1 MLGKLSLRN
10 AKRQA
15 KDYII
20 YFITVIISVSLIF
33 SFNSIAVSEDINEL
47 SSYMQGFSKYITGIS
62 IIIILIMAWLI
73 NYTMKFMLEKR
84 SKEFGIYEILGI
96 EKESISNMFTLE
108 NIIIGSVAFVI
119 GIGVGTFLY
128 QIFAT
133 IIMKLFNQPYQIGIS
148 FSLKAIEMT
157 AIYFFGIFVLVLL
170 NCRRKINKTKV
181 HDLLYAD
188 KKNENS
194 IIKKSKGN
202 IVIFILSI
210 ILLIG
215 ALSLTNKEFK
225 VPQNMNAGSIFIA
238 IIMLIIGIY
247 LFYISISSFIVK
259 RYLDNKLK
267 KYKKD
272 NMFLFRNLTSKINTM
287 SITMGT
293 IAVMFTIILIGG
305 NVALLLNNML
315 SNELEMGYPYEIMI
329 STDDGDF
336 TKFKQ
341 YIKENAKIKDMYE
354 YRIYNIGN
362 LNISKAFEGTVF
374 EGTNENEPETVLG
387 LTDYNRLREIL
398 GYEKINLQE
407 DEIIIHS
414 LKTAE
419 KMLGQFKQ
427 ESDIITIANKNMKI
441 KGIKGE
447 NLAQVGFNGYIY
459 TIIVPDSLIPLISEE
474 ETKLRNQNNTEEG
487 QINNEQEYEET
498 HIYTFDYSYNLVVQT
513 EETTNEKFY
522 NDLNEFIK
530 REHIPLTGEIN
541 GKTEEYHMEMPHG
554 SVMTKGERT
563 SQSKS
568 FYTIISFLAFYIALI
583 FVMATATLLAIQ
595 QLSDSEKYKYR
606 YELLK
611 KLGIDELQINRIIF
625 KQLFI
630 YFAIPLLI
638 PIIVS
643 IPTILIIGNMFTIAV
658 TIEEIIRNIAIIF
671 GMFMLVYGI
680 YFIATD
686 IQFERNINGNT

>member
-1 MLGKLSLRN
+1 MLGKLSFRN

-20 YFITVIISVSLIF
+20 YFITVIISVSLMF

-47 SSYMQGFSKYITGIS
+47 STYMQSFSKCITGIS
-62 IIIILIMAWLI
+62 IIIILIMSWLI

-96 EKESISNMFTLE
+96 EKKSISNMFTLE
-108 NIIIGSVAFVI
+108 NLIIGSIAFLI

-128 QIFAT
+128 QIFTT

-148 FSLKAIEMT
+148 FNLKAIWMT
-157 AIYFFGIFVLVLL
+157 SIYFFGIFVLVLL
-170 NCRRKINKTKV
+170 NCRRKINNTKV
-181 HDLLYAD
+181 NDLLYAD

-215 ALSLTNKEFK
+215 ALFLTNKEFK
-225 VPQNMNAGSIFIA
+225 SPENMNARNVFIA

-259 RYLDNKLK
+259 RYLDNKSK

-287 SITMGT
+287 SVTIGT

-362 LNISKAFEGTVF
+362 LNISKAFKGTVF
-374 EGTNENEPETVLG
+374 EGTTENELECILVL
-387 LTDYNRLREIL
+387 TEYNRLREIL
-398 GYEKINLQE
+398 GYEKMNLQE

-419 KMLGQFKQ
+419 KILEQFKQ
-427 ESDIITIANKNMKI
+427 ESDIITIVNKNMKI
-441 KGIKGE
+441 KDIKGE
-447 NLAQVGFNGYIY
+447 HLAQIGFNGYIY

-474 ETKLRNQNNTEEG
+474 EAKLKNQVNTEEG
-487 QINNEQEYEET
+487 QIKDEQEYGET
-498 HIYTFDYSYNLVVQT
+498 NIYTFDYSYNLVVQT
-513 EETTNEKFY
+513 EEATNEKFY
-522 NDLNEFIK
+522 NDLKEFIK
-530 REHIPLTGEIN
+530 REHIPLIGEID
-541 GKTEEYHMEMPHG
+541 GKTEEYHMEIPHG
-554 SVMTKGERT
+554 SVQTRGERI
-563 SQSKS
+563 SESKS
-568 FYTIISFLAFYIALI
+568 FYAIISFLAFYIALI

-595 QLSDSEKYKYR
+595 QLSESEKYKYR

-611 KLGIDELQINRIIF
+611 KLGIDELQTNRIIF
-625 KQLFI
+625 KQLFM

-643 IPTILIIGNMFTIAV
+643 IPAIIIIGNIFTIAV
-658 TIEEIIRNIAIIF
+658 TIEEILKNIAIIL
-671 GMFMLVYGI
+671 GMFILVYGI

-686 IQFERNINGNT
+686 IQFERNVNGN